1 MEQKISGKIEN
12 YYYSKAIDRRYSE
25 STQHYHPH
33 YEIYYMKDGRCRY
46 FIDERSYDVEAGDI
60 IFIPKG
66 IIHRAHYLGQT
77 HSRLLIN
84 CTDDYIPSI
93 IQDRISESR
102 YLYRS
107 REIAKHVEDLFIKVE
122 HEYTH
127 PDEFTTDLLKCYT
140 AEIFFLI
147 LRHPGNHE
155 DAATGNELV
164 DGIVKYIKQNYMND
178 IKLSGVA
185 KLKSVSPEHL
195 SRTFKACTGFGFNE
209 YVTLLR
215 LRKAEEMIKTE
226 RDKTIR
232 EIAYECGFNDG
243 NYFSYKFKKMYGIS
257 PIKAR
262 TMEEEFIP

>member
-33 YEIYYMKDGRCRY
+33 YEIYYMKEGSCRY
-46 FIDERSYDVEAGDI
+46 FMDDRSFDVEAGDV
-60 IFIPKG
+60 IFIPRG
-66 IIHRAHYLGQT
+66 IIHRTNYTTAL

-84 CTDDYIPSI
+84 FTEEYIPQSVMEKM
-93 IQDRISESR
+93 SELR

-107 REIAKHVEDLFIKVE
+107 REISRKIEDLFNKIE

-127 PDEFTTDLLKCYT
+127 PDEYTPDLLRCYT
-140 AEIFFLI
+140 AEIFFLVV
-147 LRHPGNHE
+147 RHPGTLE
-155 DAATGNELV
+155 EATTGNELV
-164 DGIVKYIKQNYMND
+164 DSLVRYIKHNYMSD
-178 IKLSGVA
+178 IKLAGVA
-185 KLKSVSPEHL
+185 KMKSVSPEHL

-215 LRKAEEMIKTE
+215 LRKAEEMIKCE
-226 RDKTIR
+226 PNKTIS

-262 TMEEEFIP
+262 GEQ